1 MDERQGLVERK
12 TRETDIIVR
21 LVLSNEG
28 LLEG

>member
-1 MDERQGLVERK
+1 MDERQGFVERK